1 LKKTR
6 SYLSFRDCLQDEEI
20 RLKRE
25 GGMFYFRDCI
35 EEYEIRPVF
44 QGLPSR

>member
-1 LKKTR
+1 MR
-6 SYLSFRDCLQDEEI
+6 SGLSFRDCLQDEGI

-25 GGMFYFRDCI
+25 GGIFYFRDCLS
-35 EEYEIRPVF
+35 EDEIRPVF